1 MKEQEPRIALI
12 VGLGNPGAEY
22 AGTRHNAGFDVIDL
36 LLNRL
41 PGEFAESHRCESRCF
56 DGRFRGRNLSLLMPQ
71 TYMNLSGLAVA
82 GLARKRGILP
92 EEILIVSDDLDLPVG
107 RLRIRKGGSA
117 GGHRGLES
125 AIKELGSPAF
135 ARLRIGIGRSRPGG
149 AVDHVLGKVSGDELP
164 AYQESLSAAADA
176 VIAILTGGFSRAM
189 NQFNAW
195 RPAEPATAETDNKDG
210 E

>member
-1 MKEQEPRIALI
+1 MKEQETRIALI
-12 VGLGNPGAEY
+12 AGLGNPGSEY
-22 AGTRHNAGFDVIDL
+22 EGTRHNAGFDVVNL

-71 TYMNLSGLAVA
+71 TYMNLSGHAIA
-82 GLARKRGILP
+82 GFARKKGIAP
-92 EEILIVSDDLDLPVG
+92 GEILVISDDLDLPVG

-117 GGHRGLES
+117 GGHRGVES
-125 AIKELGSPAF
+125 AINELGSGDF
-135 ARLRIGIGRSRPGG
+135 VRLRIGIGRSRPGDT
-149 AVDHVLGKVSGDELP
+149 VEHVLGRVSGEELP
-164 AYQESLSAAADA
+164 VYMESLTVAADA
-176 VIAILTGGFSRAM
+176 VMAILSGGLSRAM

-195 RPAEPATAETDNKDG
+195 RPAEPATAEKDKKDG